1 MIAHDLQAIA
11 DQLGARAY
19 SGKPTEPQTAAH
31 LAIVLLDLARQAEM
45 LERLP
50 IVLAEAD
57 IVELPQ

>member
-11 DQLGARAY
+11 DQIGARAY
-19 SGKPTEPQTAAH
+19 SGKDIGPEMAAH

-50 IVLAEAD
+50 VVLAEAD
-57 IVELPQ
+57 IVELRP